1 MAKRLKSDHR
11 HDSLIQ
17 CQEETKEISTQ
28 DWLLLKACLI
38 QVSKIP
44 SHKIILEED
53 WRLQMLYKLSP
64 QHVLCHYCHLL
75 VRLSLFSQKLQFGLG
90 LGWSVSLSP
99 AVQIV
104 QIKDTITDLNY
115 TVSNTG
121 HSLKSDQIIAK
132 YSHFQTVND
141 SLWKVGL
148 VNRNIL
154 EAIKKS
160 FEGLRLKEASCYSL
174 LLSLP
179 FLTILGPW

>member
-1 MAKRLKSDHR
+1 MILWFSAKKRPRRFLHRIGYFLKLVWFKYLKSLHIKSSLKKIEDYKCCTNCLSSMFYVIIVICWSDWVCFHR
-11 HDSLIQ
+11 SCNL
-17 CQEETKEISTQ
+17 
-28 DWLLLKACLI
+28 
-38 QVSKIP
+38 VSG
-44 SHKIILEED
+44 SG
-53 WRLQMLYKLSP
+53 
-64 QHVLCHYCHLL
+64 
-75 VRLSLFSQKLQFGLG
+75 GL
-90 LGWSVSLSP
+90 SLSP
-99 AVQIV
+99 TVQIV

-141 SLWKVGL
+141 SLWKVGH

-174 LLSLP
+174 LLSLS
-179 FLTILGPW
+179 LSSQY